1 MVFVAGYLVYEQ
13 TFWEN
18 VPLRSGIIAGVIV
31 AVVLIVLAVALVCWR
46 RRRARKV
53 KDAPPFEMGWT
64 SKMSYGYATGRGRH
78 RHLRTRTFP
87 KDATAHDRKCA
98 RLFMLYSF
106 FNRFFQPF
114 LSAVFFS
121 RFFQPSFPAVFLIHT
136 LNSFS
141 GMNIFTMLPHDINL
155 STAIKLLNRNKN
167 VSDNCKIETRGG
179 RRGTNR
185 DCTKLLSSE
194 TVQYLAQ
201 TILHIET
208 T

>member
-1 MVFVAGYLVYEQ
+1 MVFVAGYLDYEQ

-106 FNRFFQPF
+106 FQSFF
-114 LSAVFFS
+114 SAVSFS
-121 RFFQPSFPAVFLIHT
+121 RFFQPFFSAVF
-136 LNSFS
+136 SSGFS
-141 GMNIFTMLPHDINL
+141 HPY
-155 STAIKLLNRNKN
+155 IKL
-167 VSDNCKIETRGG
+167 
-179 RRGTNR
+179 
-185 DCTKLLSSE
+185 
-194 TVQYLAQ
+194 VQWHEHFHHAAA
-201 TILHIET
+201 
-208 T
+208 